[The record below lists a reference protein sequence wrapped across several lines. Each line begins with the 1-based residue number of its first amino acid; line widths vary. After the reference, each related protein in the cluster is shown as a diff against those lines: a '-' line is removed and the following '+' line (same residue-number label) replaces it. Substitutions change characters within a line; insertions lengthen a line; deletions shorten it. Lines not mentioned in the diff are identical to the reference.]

1 MLPGY
6 VTSGG
11 LVRVLRE
18 GKPCEA
24 DCAAVAG
31 PRAAG
36 AIILGKSFMTEMGLG
51 PSHGWC
57 R

>member
-1 MLPGY
+1 M
-6 VTSGG
+6 
-11 LVRVLRE
+11 RVLRE

-31 PRAAG
+31 LRASG